1 MKFFRTLFRY
11 LKWHYSKALLS
22 AFALWKNILVFLFNF
37 FSIKNILGNFFTP
50 WKRLADNYPEHFN
63 LKEYFFIFL
72 LNSIMR
78 IVGVLLRSIILFVGL
93 SICTLYI
100 ILLPFSLVVWLAL
113 PPIVLGLIIL
123 GLILIIFA

>member
-1 MKFFRTLFRY
+1 MKFLRNLFRY

-50 WKRLADNYPEHFN
+50 WKRLADKYPDHFDI
-63 LKEYFFIFL
+63 KGYFFTFL
-72 LNSIMR
+72 LNTIMR
-78 IVGVLLRSIILFVGL
+78 IIGMLLRSAMIILGL
-93 SICTLYI
+93 TCCAIYI
-100 ILLPFSLVVWLAL
+100 ILLPATLVVWLAL
-113 PPIVLGLIIL
+113 PPVILGLIIL